1 MELLAT
7 MSLRNQQR
15 QGLPF
20 EPILNED
27 SMLLAISNVT
37 IKEQKAVLPPIND
50 GMMGVHL
57 KTHGACMTLRYPL
70 LPDQLY
76 ATLCGP

>member
-37 IKEQKAVLPPIND
+37 IKEQKAVLPQS
-50 GMMGVHL
+50 MMGVHL